1 MRINIKGN
9 DITPEKIAGALAA
22 CQRDY
27 GLKIKGATIYVRFER
42 DDGSGKTVEPLQDGQ
57 EISRDFSFWRPK
69 EPVRK
74 GPKPITAPMSD
85 QVSPAVPEDLISARD
100 MIELCQRKA
109 MRCMSGREMETL
121 VSYERQ
127 NMSRPMFE
135 KALEQMMERAGRFNF
150 HTLDRIIY
158 QKQRGY

>member
-22 CQRDY
+22 CEQDY

-42 DDGSGKTVEPLQDGQ
+42 DDGSGQTVEPLQDGH
-57 EISRDFSFWRPK
+57 EISRDFNFWRPK

-74 GPKPITAPMSD
+74 GPKIVPAPMSN
-85 QVSPAVPEDLISARD
+85 QVPPAVPEDLISVRD
-100 MIELCQRKA
+100 MIAMCEKKA
-109 MRCMSGREMETL
+109 MRCMSGPEMETL
-121 VSYERQ
+121 VLYERQ
-127 NMSRPMFE
+127 KMSRPMFE
-135 KALEQMMERAGRFNF
+135 KALEQMMERAGRFNI